1 MAKIFTNNNKL
12 MTIGNSFLCKYE
24 PPLYNITYSQVTGGA
39 FSGPASAH
47 ENDTVNVTATPDTNY
62 NLDYI
67 TVNGSQIT
75 GTSFSMPAQDSI
87 VSGVF
92 KLPPQLQ
99 YYNLVIE
106 KAAGYFCPAINDAT
120 LYTSYLDT
128 NKSYKYTYGGVASQL
143 SSSDLY
149 QMFTEYGIDFG
160 QSYGKVSLAIKVAN
174 LPSYIQFK
182 AGQSHDMYR
191 PIIATLYAHY
201 SDSSETLIS
210 TVTCSTD
217 EWTTLQCT

>member
-24 PPLYNITYSQVTGGA
+24 PPLYNITYSQVTGGT

-99 YYNLVIE
+99 YRKVVCTPLSSQGRQYPMLLVNGESRGNQYVYKAYEWYNGAKREMSSNALNQLLSYGYDFTSVIE
-106 KAAGYFCPAINDAT
+106 VYLYLNDVNSVAIEADQSGD
-120 LYTSYLDT
+120 YYLP
-128 NKSYKYTYGGVASQL
+128 QL
-143 SSSDLY
+143 VEVY
-149 QMFTEYGIDFG
+149 N
-160 QSYGKVSLAIKVAN
+160 V
-174 LPSYIQFK
+174 
-182 AGQSHDMYR
+182 
-191 PIIATLYAHY
+191 Y
-201 SDSSETLIS
+201 SDDHEELVDSKTLTS
-210 TVTCSTD
+210 QYEQFVVSFT
-217 EWTTLQCT
+217 